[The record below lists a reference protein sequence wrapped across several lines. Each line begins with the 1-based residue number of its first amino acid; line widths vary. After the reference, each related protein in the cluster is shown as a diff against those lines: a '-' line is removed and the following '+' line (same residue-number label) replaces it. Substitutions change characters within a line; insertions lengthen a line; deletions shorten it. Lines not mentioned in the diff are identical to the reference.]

1 MAQNRCFVRYKR
13 IYTNRENTIIFW
25 FAGGGIVARRHTRID
40 RRRWARLRRQV
51 FRRDGWRC
59 RACGRAGR
67 LECDHVT
74 PLDAG
79 GDPYALAN
87 LQALCR
93 GCHIAKT
100 ERENRA
106 RAAAEFPG
114 QAAWRAAVDE
124 LLPNR

>member
-1 MAQNRCFVRYKR
+1 MAESHK
-13 IYTNRENTIIFW
+13 
-25 FAGGGIVARRHTRID
+25 RID
-40 RRRWARLRRQV
+40 RKRWRSVRRRV

-59 RACGRAGR
+59 RGCGRAGR
-67 LECDHVT
+67 LECDHVI

-79 GDPYALAN
+79 GKLYSLDN
-87 LQALCR
+87 LQSLCR

-106 RAAAEFPG
+106 RAAIEYPQ
-114 QAAWRAAVDE
+114 QAAWSAAVDE